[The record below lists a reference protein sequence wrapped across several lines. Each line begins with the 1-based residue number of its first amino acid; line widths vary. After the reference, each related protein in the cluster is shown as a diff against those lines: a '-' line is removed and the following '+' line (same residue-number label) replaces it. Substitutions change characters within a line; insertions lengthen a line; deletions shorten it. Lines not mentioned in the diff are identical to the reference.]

1 LRSWGSRT
9 SSPTEARRLRIGP
22 VPTEPAIEFRILGP
36 LELVAHGLSRPI
48 GAAKHR
54 TLLAALLLR
63 PNEVVPT
70 DLLVEALWPADAPAS
85 AGKLLQVY
93 VSQLRKALPE
103 GRIATIAPG
112 YLLEVLDDELDA
124 ERFERGLREG
134 RVALREGNAPLAAAL
149 LGRALGL
156 WRGQALADA
165 ADEGLVREEADRLEE
180 LRRVAQEERL
190 AAEVAAGHHDA
201 AVAELRA
208 LVADHPLRE
217 RPRAQLMLAL
227 YRLGRHAEA
236 LEIYRDGREALDE
249 LGLEPGAELRELERA
264 ILRHDPSLAAP
275 ERTAVAELP
284 LPPNAL
290 VGRSRELDELGRLV
304 HDPDARLLTLTGA
317 GGSGKSRLALALAH
331 ATAGSFANSAVL
343 LALAPLRDPA
353 LVLPTMMQSL
363 GLAER
368 PGETAAE
375 TLAAWLR
382 PREMLIVLDS
392 FEHLLPAGPEL
403 VRLLA
408 GAPRVRLVVTS
419 RAVLHLSGEQ
429 VYPVQP
435 LPEDAA
441 LALLVARARALAP
454 AFGTKPEDEEAL
466 RAVCRRLDGLPLA
479 IELAAARAR
488 MLSAATLRERLDG
501 SLPALAVG
509 PRDLPARQ
517 RTLRDAL
524 EWSTDLLQPA
534 ERDDLAA
541 LSVFAGGCTLEAAE
555 AICGTNLDRLS
566 ALVDQSLV
574 QREERAPAPRFSLLE
589 TVREHARDLLDEDR
603 RDEVAQA
610 HAVYFAELAER
621 AEVELGGP
629 AQGEWLERLE
639 HEHDNARTALAFAAR
654 SDEPALEL
662 RLAAAL
668 GRFRYVRGYL
678 TEGRLALETALAGTQ
693 GELPDL
699 RAKACRVASAL
710 AVLQGDY
717 AGARRLAEEGL
728 SLYRAGD
735 DEAGVARSL
744 SNLGAILVASGELES
759 AAGVLDE
766 AVVRVRALGDRRLCA
781 LALNNRGDLALTEGD
796 WAAAA
801 TLFDESLSLLR
812 ELGDAVN
819 VARSLFNL
827 GACSLERGADD
838 EARALLRE
846 GLALCI
852 ELGDREDE
860 AWCLVGLAALAE
872 RHEAPEQAALLL
884 GAADGLLD
892 AMGASFKPYE
902 QSLHRRVGAA
912 LADALEPAALEQ
924 VRADGRALDTA
935 GLLDRLA

>member
-1 LRSWGSRT
+1 
-9 SSPTEARRLRIGP
+9 
-22 VPTEPAIEFRILGP
+22 VPIR
-36 LELVAHGLSRPI
+36 
-48 GAAKHR
+48 AAKHR
-54 TLLAALLLR
+54 ALLAALLLR
-63 PNEVVPT
+63 RGEVVPT
-70 DLLVEALWPADAPAS
+70 DLLVEALWPAHPPAS

-103 GRIATIAPG
+103 RKIATIAPG
-112 YLLEVLDDELDA
+112 YLLEVLAGELDA
-124 ERFERGLREG
+124 EQFERRLEEG
-134 RVALREGNAPLAAAL
+134 RAALRDGNAPLAAAL
-149 LGRALGL
+149 LRRALAL
-156 WRGQALADA
+156 WRGPALADVA
-165 ADEGLVREEADRLEE
+165 YEGFAQEEAGRLEE
-180 LRRVAQEERL
+180 LRLVAQEERL
-190 AAEVAAGHHDA
+190 AAEVATGRHDA
-201 AVAELRA
+201 ALAELRA
-208 LVADHPLRE
+208 LVEEHPLRE
-217 RPRAQLMLAL
+217 RPRAELMVAL
-227 YRLGRHAEA
+227 YRLGRQADA
-236 LEIYRDGREALDE
+236 LEVYREGRAALDE
-249 LGLEPGAELRELERA
+249 LGLAPGAELRELERA
-264 ILRHDPSLAAP
+264 ILRHDPALATP
-275 ERTAVAELP
+275 EQPGFVELP
-284 LPPNAL
+284 VPPNAL
-290 VGRSRELDELGRLV
+290 IGRERELAALGKLV

-317 GGSGKSRLALALAH
+317 GGSGKSRLALALARAA
-331 ATAGSFANSAVL
+331 ATSFANAAVL
-343 LALAPLRDPA
+343 VDLAPLRDHT
-353 LVLPTMMQSL
+353 LVLSAVMQGL
-363 GLAER
+363 GVAER
-368 PGETAAE
+368 PGETPAE
-375 TLAAWLR
+375 TLAGWVR
-382 PREMLIVLDS
+382 PREILLVLDS

-408 GAPRVRLVVTS
+408 AAPRLRLVVTS

-435 LPEDAA
+435 LAEDDA

-454 AFGTKPEDEEAL
+454 GFGTGPDDEEAL

-488 MLSAATLRERLDG
+488 MLSAASLRERLDG

-517 RTLRDAL
+517 RTLRGAL

-574 QREERAPAPRFSLLE
+574 QREESGAPPRFSLLE
-589 TVREHARDLLDEDR
+589 TVREHARDLHDAARRED
-603 RDEVAQA
+603 VARA
-610 HAVYFAELAER
+610 HAVHFTELAER

-629 AQGEWLERLE
+629 AQSDWLERLE
-639 HEHDNARTALAFAAR
+639 REHDNARTALAFAAR
-654 SDEPALEL
+654 ADERALEL

-678 TEGRLALETALAGTQ
+678 TEGRLALETALARTQ
-693 GELPDL
+693 AELPDL

-717 AGARRLAEEGL
+717 LGARRLAEEGL
-728 SLYRAGD
+728 TLYRAAD
-735 DEAGVARSL
+735 DAAGIARSL
-744 SNLGAILVASGELES
+744 SNLGAILVADGELAS

-766 AVVRVRALGDRRLCA
+766 AVVRARALDDRRLCA

-796 WAAAA
+796 WSTAA
-801 TLFDESLSLLR
+801 TLFEESLSLLE
-812 ELGDAVN
+812 ELGDSVN

-827 GACSLERGADD
+827 GACALERGSDD
-838 EARALLRE
+838 EALLRLRE

-872 RHEAPEQAALLL
+872 RRGEPGEAAHLL

-892 AMGASFKPYE
+892 SMGASFKPYE
-902 QSLHRRVGAA
+902 QSLHRRVGTELTGA
-912 LADALEPAALEQ
+912 LDPAALE
-924 VRADGRALDTA
+924 RALADGRALDATS
-935 GLLDRLA
+935 LLDRLRD

>member
-1 LRSWGSRT
+1 
-9 SSPTEARRLRIGP
+9 
-22 VPTEPAIEFRILGP
+22 
-36 LELVAHGLSRPI
+36 
-48 GAAKHR
+48 
-54 TLLAALLLR
+54 
-63 PNEVVPT
+63 
-70 DLLVEALWPADAPAS
+70 VEALWPARPPAT

-93 VSQLRKALPE
+93 VSQLRKVLPE
-103 GRIATIAPG
+103 RRIATVAPG
-112 YLLEVLDDELDA
+112 YLVEVLDGELDSS
-124 ERFERGLREG
+124 RFERGLEEG
-134 RVALREGNAPLAAAL
+134 RAALRDGNAPLAAAL

-156 WRGQALADA
+156 WRGPALADVGY
-165 ADEGLVREEADRLEE
+165 DGFVREEADRLEE

-190 AAEVAAGHHDA
+190 EAEVASGRHDA
-201 AVAELRA
+201 ALAELRA
-208 LVADHPLRE
+208 LVAEHPLRE
-217 RPRAQLMLAL
+217 QPRAQLMLAL

-236 LEIYRDGREALDE
+236 LDAYREGRDALDE

-264 ILRHDPSLAAP
+264 ILRHDPTLAAP
-275 ERTAVAELP
+275 ERADVGELP

-290 VGRSRELDELGRLV
+290 VGRHRELEALGRLV

-317 GGSGKSRLALALAH
+317 GGSGKSRLALALAR
-331 ATAGSFANSAVL
+331 ATAASFANAAALVD
-343 LALAPLRDPA
+343 LAPLRDHT
-353 LVLPTMMQSL
+353 LLLPTVMQGL
-363 GLAER
+363 GVSER
-368 PGETAAE
+368 PGETPAE
-375 TLAAWLR
+375 TLAGWLR
-382 PREMLIVLDS
+382 PRELLVVLDS

-408 GAPRVRLVVTS
+408 AAPRLRLVVTS
-419 RAVLHLSGEQ
+419 RAVLHLSGER

-435 LPEDAA
+435 LPEDDA
-441 LALLVARARALAP
+441 LALLVARARALEP
-454 AFGTKPEDEEAL
+454 GFGTGPDDEEAL

-488 MLSAATLRERLDG
+488 MLSAASLRERLDG
-501 SLPALAVG
+501 SLPALGVG

-534 ERDDLAA
+534 EREDLAA

-566 ALVDQSLV
+566 VLVDQSLV
-574 QREERAPAPRFSLLE
+574 QQESAPAPRFSLLE
-589 TVREHARDLLDEDR
+589 TVREHARALLPEGR
-603 RDEVAQA
+603 ATAIARA
-610 HAVYFAELAER
+610 HAVFFTELAER

-629 AQGEWLERLE
+629 AQSEWLERLE
-639 HEHDNARTALAFAAR
+639 REHDNARSALAFVAR

-678 TEGRLALETALAGTQ
+678 TEGRLALETALAR
-693 GELPDL
+693 GEAQLPDL
-699 RAKACRVASAL
+699 RAKAYRVASAL

-728 SLYRAGD
+728 ALYRAVG

-744 SNLGAILVASGELES
+744 SNLGAILVADGELES

-766 AVVRVRALGDRRLCA
+766 AVVRARALGERRLCA

-796 WAAAA
+796 WPTAA
-801 TLFDESLSLLR
+801 TLFEESLSLLR

-827 GACSLERGADD
+827 GACALERGSD
-838 EARALLRE
+838 EEAFARLRE
-846 GLALCI
+846 GLGLCI

-860 AWCLVGLAALAE
+860 AWCLVGLAALGE
-872 RHEAPEQAALLL
+872 RRGETEQAALLL

-902 QSLHRRVGAA
+902 HSLHRRVAAA
-912 LADALEPAALEQ
+912 LADALDPASLAKAL
-924 VRADGRALDTA
+924 ADGRSLDA
-935 GLLDRLA
+935 GSLLGRLGG